1 MKTFKFLSLAF
12 AAIVS
17 AASFTSCSDDDDNA
31 EKPIDGVEQIK
42 DVHYDVWVSL
52 NGTTGMG
59 SGSSATSII
68 VRSVNSL
75 EDSTLTIDFKNEG
88 ADVTSVMDEE
98 VITKN
103 GYYYQANPLGTNAN
117 YSKFQITNTG
127 VKTIAERPFGVNTFK
142 DRRYTHAWLSDTEF
156 IIMAANGQAN
166 DVIWTKLQDNGASLS
181 IQSEGSLNLA
191 EATGI
196 TKFSTSGLLR
206 YRKSDNTLI
215 YVFQNKSVTKSF
227 FVAFIDAA
235 TMKVKN
241 VVEEKRAAL
250 PAGTAYGELLQN
262 KLFMDEHENLYI
274 AANTPFTNDKAKST
288 TSQYGRFV
296 RVNAGENKIDE
307 SYLGYNKPS
316 CEEETASSLDY
327 SSKIITC
334 DYLGNNKAL
343 LYLQDPVFTGAA
355 STNKEYAGWG
365 NTGKYNSYY
374 AILDLTTDVVTEF
387 TCNGKPLP
395 YSYGT
400 FSQRSFVLN
409 NKAYIGTNPKDG
421 APTVYIYSIASGK
434 TTKGAAIRE
443 GYDFDRIVYV
453 AGK

>member
-1 MKTFKFLSLAF
+1 MKTFKFLSLAL

-166 DVIWTKLQDNGASLS
+166 DVIWTKLQEMAQAFPSKARAALTLLRPQASLS
-181 IQSEGSLNLA
+181 SPPQV
-191 EATGI
+191 
-196 TKFSTSGLLR
+196 FS
-206 YRKSDNTLI
+206 
-215 YVFQNKSVTKSF
+215 
-227 FVAFIDAA
+227 A
-235 TMKVKN
+235 
-241 VVEEKRAAL
+241 
-250 PAGTAYGELLQN
+250 
-262 KLFMDEHENLYI
+262 
-274 AANTPFTNDKAKST
+274 
-288 TSQYGRFV
+288 
-296 RVNAGENKIDE
+296 
-307 SYLGYNKPS
+307 
-316 CEEETASSLDY
+316 TASRTTR
-327 SSKIITC
+327 SSTC
-334 DYLGNNKAL
+334 SRTRA
-343 LYLQDPVFTGAA
+343 
-355 STNKEYAGWG
+355 
-365 NTGKYNSYY
+365 
-374 AILDLTTDVVTEF
+374 
-387 TCNGKPLP
+387 
-395 YSYGT
+395 
-400 FSQRSFVLN
+400 
-409 NKAYIGTNPKDG
+409 
-421 APTVYIYSIASGK
+421 
-434 TTKGAAIRE
+434 
-443 GYDFDRIVYV
+443 
-453 AGK
+453 

>member
-1 MKTFKFLSLAF
+1 MKTIMFLSLAL
-12 AAIVS
+12 AAMVS
-17 AASFTSCSDDDDNA
+17 AASFTSCSDDDNNA
-31 EKPIDGVEQIK
+31 EKPINGVPQINE
-42 DVHYDVWVSL
+42 VHYDVWVSL

-68 VRSVNSL
+68 ARSVNSL
-75 EDSTLTIDFKNEG
+75 EDSTITIDFKNEG

-98 VITKN
+98 VIVKN

-117 YSKFQITNTG
+117 YSKFQITNEG

-142 DRRYTHAWLSDTEF
+142 DRRYTHAWLSDNEL
-156 IIMAANGQAN
+156 IIMAANGSAN
-166 DVIWTKLQDNGASLS
+166 DVIWTKLQDNGASLT
-181 IQSEGSLNLA
+181 IQSEGSLNLS

-206 YRKSDNTLI
+206 FRKSDNTLI
-215 YVFQNKSVTKSF
+215 YVFQNKSVTTSF

-274 AANTPFTNDKAKST
+274 AANTPFTNDKDKST
-288 TSQYGRFV
+288 TSQYGRLV
-296 RVNAGENKIDE
+296 RINAGENKIDE

-316 CEEETASSLDY
+316 CENETEKSLNY

-334 DYLGNNKAL
+334 DYLGNGKAL

-355 STNKEYAGWG
+355 TTNKEYAGWG

-374 AILDLTTDVVTEF
+374 AILDLNTDEVTEV
-387 TCNGKPLP
+387 TCNGQPLP

-409 NKAYIGTNPKDG
+409 NRAYIGTNPKDG
-421 APTVYIYSIASGK
+421 APTIYIYNILTGK
-434 TTKGAAIRE
+434 TVKGAAIKE

-453 AGK
+453 EGK